1 MDGVLL
7 CKFDEER
14 GYIPVKIYPPPARRR
29 MNESTFK
36 EIARNSIGFGT
47 QVDFQ
52 AFSLSGINSVSS
64 INCLAKRFSIPLP
77 EARGGAELYA
87 LVIFSTE
94 SDNFNKE
101 LLDAAIKSL
110 TANWEERSAIMKE
123 CYYSFKP
130 KKEEESEASKT
141 AAPASASGKP
151 RKPVLPEE
159 LFTEHT
165 GFFALGYTLSRNL
178 LMLLSFLALFWV
190 FYSNYNLISFGFML
204 LLGIFLFSIIS
215 KKDKTL
221 KIVQFFL
228 LAFIL
233 LLFFKLLFELVGH
246 PEYLAFLGTYPDFTR
261 PDSAL
266 LSFVSGILICFG
278 LDRGVGI
285 DKVSFSI
292 GIGGIVFL
300 ILFFLTPLFD
310 PIIAFF
316 ESLV

>member
-14 GYIPVKIYPPPARRR
+14 GYIPVKVYPPPVRRR
-29 MNESTFK
+29 SNENAFK

-52 AFSLSGINSVSS
+52 AFSLSG

-87 LVIFSTE
+87 LVIFSSD
-94 SDNFNKE
+94 SDNFEKE
-101 LLDAAIKSL
+101 LLDTAIKRL
-110 TANWEERSAIMKE
+110 TADWEARAAIMKE

-130 KKEEESEASKT
+130 KNVEESEDSKV
-141 AAPASASGKP
+141 AAPASTSSSGKP
-151 RKPVLPEE
+151 RKPILPEE
-159 LFTEHT
+159 LFTEHE
-165 GFFALGYTLSRNL
+165 GFFAVGYTLTRNL
-178 LMLLSFLALFWV
+178 LMVISFLALFWV
-190 FYSNYNLISFGFML
+190 FYSNYNLVSFGFML
-204 LLGIFLFSIIS
+204 SLGIFLFAIVS

-221 KIVQFFL
+221 KIIQILILIFV
-228 LAFIL
+228 L
-233 LLFFKLLFELVGH
+233 LLFFKLLFVLIGY

-278 LDRGVGI
+278 LDRGVGV
-285 DKVSFSI
+285 DKVSFGI
-292 GIGGIVFL
+292 GIGGIIFL
-300 ILFFLTPLFD
+300 IVFFFTPLIGLISALFSG
-310 PIIAFF
+310 PG
-316 ESLV
+316 

>member
-14 GYIPVKIYPPPARRR
+14 GYIPVKVYPPPVRRHS
-29 MNESTFK
+29 NESTFK

-52 AFSLSGINSVSS
+52 AFSLSGIN
-64 INCLAKRFSIPLP
+64 CLAKRFSIPLP

-87 LVIFSTE
+87 LVIFS
-94 SDNFNKE
+94 SDSDTFNKE
-101 LLDAAIKSL
+101 LLDTAIKSL
-110 TANWEERSAIMKE
+110 TANWETRSTIMKD

-130 KKEEESEASKT
+130 KKAEESESSKAT
-141 AAPASASGKP
+141 APALPSASGKP

-159 LFTEHT
+159 LFTEHE
-165 GFFALGYTLSRNL
+165 GFFAVGYTLTRNL
-178 LMLLSFLALFWV
+178 LMVVSFLALFWV
-190 FYSNYNLISFGFML
+190 FYTNYNLISFGFML
-204 LLGIFLFSIIS
+204 SLGIFLFSIIS

-221 KIVQFFL
+221 KIVQIFL

-233 LLFFKLLFELVGH
+233 LLFFKLLFALIGH
-246 PEYLAFLGTYPDFTR
+246 PDYLAFLGTYPDFAR

-278 LDRGVGI
+278 LDRGVGV
-285 DKVSFSI
+285 DKVSFGI
-292 GIGGIVFL
+292 GIGGIIVL

-310 PIIAFF
+310 LIFEFF
-316 ESLV
+316 GGLV